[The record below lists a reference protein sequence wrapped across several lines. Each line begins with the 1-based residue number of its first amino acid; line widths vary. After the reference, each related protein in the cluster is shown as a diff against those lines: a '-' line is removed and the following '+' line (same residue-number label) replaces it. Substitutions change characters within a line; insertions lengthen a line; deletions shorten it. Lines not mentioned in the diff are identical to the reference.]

1 MPKEDYNKK
10 PQPEKGLSYLE
21 ILQRAADRGDKTAQ
35 QEVKWRASKRK
46 RLNSPHRSYK
56 TGFKRG
62 FN

>member
-35 QEVKWRASKRK
+35 QEIKWRETKHKS
-46 RLNSPHRSYK
+46 LNTPNKSYK
-56 TGFKRG
+56 IGLKRFK
-62 FN
+62 